1 MKVPGVSGCGS
12 GTRGGESAFLV
23 RARSPQQAVATSFP
37 EMLTYPDTLSVT
49 SLVVGETV
57 YGITPGAPLPHRR
70 SSFWKPAERDFNEF
84 RTLLRTRAREEAR
97 RWGEER
103 SSALTEEQAMAVLV
117 RFARR
122 VVALARI
129 YRRIV
134 EVYDRC
140 LDEQSGRCWA
150 NMYVR
155 RHMLLD

>member
-1 MKVPGVSGCGS
+1 MRSRNSGWGVSRFWFEPGALS
-12 GTRGGESAFLV
+12 R
-23 RARSPQQAVATSFP
+23 PQPPPS
-37 EMLTYPDTLSVT
+37 PDTLSVT

-57 YGITPGAPLPHRR
+57 YGVTPGAPLPHRR

-97 RWGEER
+97 RRDEER
-103 SSALTEEQAMAVLV
+103 SSALTEEQAMAVLM

-134 EVYDRC
+134 EVYDKC

-155 RHMLLD
+155 RHMVLD